1 MIYVLIMSGVAA
13 VIHFSMALIALAF
26 ARAPGWQSYRVFA
39 LIAFLLGI
47 YALNDTFVLH
57 QEKITSVTTA
67 CATANVAISTIVAA
81 LWLVFSR
88 LREGHRLTHIDRI
101 LLTFL
106 LPAFIL
112 TFIPGLVVDGT
123 YATDIDSLGLH
134 YRTPATT
141 LFGDVVLV
149 TNMATMILVASR
161 YLRHAWGRSLGAKV
175 SAFGFSV
182 FVFLACEEVLVAYEV
197 LRWPYLADLG
207 FAGITLSFAVEMSAR
222 VSEDSHSLSDLN
234 RSLEER
240 VHARSEEL
248 AETREALLLAE
259 RHAAIGQIA
268 SGVGHEINNPLA
280 YVNANLSFLREGP
293 GTLPWGEDELEA
305 IDEALDGVERIG
317 RIVGDLTLFS
327 GSREVTPEI
336 ASVKRAI
343 ERAIRIARPKN
354 DSKLR
359 FRSNG
364 TDCKNVAID
373 ESKLTQVLV
382 NLLVNAAQA
391 STPSGVVTT
400 RCRLRGEQQLIE
412 IIDSGCGVDE
422 KDLER
427 IFDPLYTTKD
437 VGKGT
442 GLGLF
447 VCRAIIDS
455 AGGSIVAS
463 RNPGGGMTVSVHL
476 LTTTLRTT
484 TVDRPRTA
492 EATSAE
498 TLTSGLRIYVVDD
511 ETMVTRAL
519 QRMLRNANV
528 VVQNDSQ
535 KALRHLLEDPTY
547 DAIICDLMMPNFTGM
562 ELFEDLRATDSS
574 LCDRFLFVTGGAVS
588 RKSEEFLS
596 RDDIRFLLKPL
607 QPTELRSALNEIAGK

>member
-1 MIYVLIMSGVAA
+1 MIYILIMSGIAA
-13 VIHFSMALIALAF
+13 AIHFSMALICLAF
-26 ARAPGWQSYRVFA
+26 ARAPGWQSYRVLA

-57 QEKITSVTTA
+57 HEKVTSVTTI

-88 LREGHRLTHIDRI
+88 AREGHRLTRVDRV

-106 LPAFIL
+106 LPAFVL
-112 TFIPGLVVDGT
+112 AFIPGVVVDGT
-123 YATDIDSLGLH
+123 YATDIESLGLH

-141 LFGDVVLV
+141 LFGDAILV
-149 TNMATMILVASR
+149 TNMATMIIVASR
-161 YLRHAWGRSLGAKV
+161 YIRQARGGSLGAKV
-175 SAFGFSV
+175 SAFGFGV

-259 RHAAIGQIA
+259 RHAAIGQLA

-280 YVNANLSFLREGP
+280 YVNANLSFLREIP
-293 GTLPWGEDELEA
+293 GTLQWSEAELEA
-305 IDEALDGVERIG
+305 IDEALDGVQRIG

-327 GSREVTPEI
+327 GSNEEHLEI

-343 ERAIRIARPKN
+343 RGAIRIAQPKN
-354 DSKLR
+354 SSSIS
-359 FRSNG
+359 FRCDYTNCSNA
-364 TDCKNVAID
+364 VID
-373 ESKLTQVLV
+373 ESKLIQVLV

-391 STPSGVVTT
+391 SAQFGAVVTT
-400 RCRLRGEQQLIE
+400 RCELRGAQQVIE
-412 IIDSGCGVDE
+412 VIDSGCGVDD

-463 RNPGGGMTVSVHL
+463 GNNGGGMTIRVTVPSTSRPSTIPD
-476 LTTTLRTT
+476 TTT
-484 TVDRPRTA
+484 A
-492 EATSAE
+492 AQSHE
-498 TLTSGLRIYVVDD
+498 TLTSGLRIYVIDD

-519 QRMLRNANV
+519 QRMLRKAKV
-528 VVQNDSQ
+528 VVQNDSRE
-535 KALRHLLEDPTY
+535 ALRHLLAGPTY
-547 DAIICDLMMPNFTGM
+547 DAIICDLMMPDFTGM
-562 ELFEDLRATDSS
+562 ELFEGLRATDSD

-588 RKSEEFLS
+588 SRSEDFLG
-596 RDDIRFLLKPL
+596 REDIRFLLKPL
-607 QPTELRSALNEIAGK
+607 QPAELRNALNEIAGQ